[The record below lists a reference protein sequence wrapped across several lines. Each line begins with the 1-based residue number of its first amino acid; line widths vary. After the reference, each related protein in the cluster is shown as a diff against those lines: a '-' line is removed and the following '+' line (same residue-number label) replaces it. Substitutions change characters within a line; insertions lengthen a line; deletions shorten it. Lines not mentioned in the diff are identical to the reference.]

1 MRLDLGS
8 PVRCADGAFGELA
21 DVVIDPE
28 TRRVT
33 HLVVQPHDRDEQARL
48 VPVDRAQAGDTADA
62 TISLG
67 CTSAEMSQFELVR
80 EVEYLRLGEVP
91 VEDPDWEVG
100 IEEPLAL
107 PPSPGMESFDVG
119 GVDIDPHVML
129 TYDRIPMGEVEI
141 RRASGV
147 TSADGHHL
155 GHVDGFV
162 LDDEQQIAHLVLE
175 HGHLWGRRE
184 VVIPASAVARVDT
197 DEVVLTLS
205 KDEVGALP
213 STRVHRQRS

>member
-8 PVRCADGAFGELA
+8 PVRCSDDAFGELA

-33 HLVVQPHDRDEQARL
+33 HLVVQPHHREEQTRL
-48 VPVDRAQAGDTADA
+48 VPIERADAGESSDA
-62 TISLG
+62 TISLR
-67 CTSAEMSQFELVR
+67 CTIAEMSAFELVH
-80 EVEYLRLGEVP
+80 ESAYLRLGEVP
-91 VEDPDWEVG
+91 VEDPDWQVG
-100 IEEPLAL
+100 VEEPLVL
-107 PPSPGMESFDVG
+107 PSPTGMDAFPAG
-119 GVDIDPHVML
+119 GVDIDPHMMVS
-129 TYDRIPMGEVEI
+129 YDRIPMGEVEI

-147 TSADGHHL
+147 TSADGHDL

-162 LDDEQQIAHLVLE
+162 LDSDQQIAHLVLE

-184 VVIPASAVARVDT
+184 VVIPTSAVARVEN
-197 DEVVLTLS
+197 DEVTLTLS

-213 STRVHRQRS
+213 SARVHRRRS

>member
-8 PVRCADGAFGELA
+8 PVRCTDGAFGELS
-21 DVVIDPE
+21 DVVIDPK

-33 HLVVQPHDRDEQARL
+33 HLVVQPHHHDEQARL
-48 VPVDRAQAGDTADA
+48 VAVDRAQAGDSSDA

-67 CTSAEMSQFELVR
+67 CTIAEMSAFELVR
-80 EVEYLRLGEVP
+80 ESAYLRLGEVP
-91 VEDPDWEVG
+91 VEDPDWDVG
-100 IEEPLAL
+100 IEDPLAL
-107 PPSPGMESFDVG
+107 PPPTGMGTFGAG

-129 TYDRIPMGEVEI
+129 SYDRIPMGEVEI
-141 RRASGV
+141 RRASSV

-162 LDDEQQIAHLVLE
+162 LDGEQQIAHLVLE

-184 VVIPASAVARVDT
+184 VVIPASAVDRVET
-197 DEVVLTLS
+197 DEVTLTLS

-213 STRVHRQRS
+213 STRVHRRRD

>member
-8 PVRCADGAFGELA
+8 PVRCTDDAFGELA

-33 HLVVQPHDRDEQARL
+33 HLVVQPHHRDEQARL
-48 VPVDRAQAGDTADA
+48 VPVDRARAGEASDA

-67 CTSAEMSQFELVR
+67 CTVGEMSEFELVR
-80 EVEYLRLGEVP
+80 ESAYVRLDEVP
-91 VEDPDWEVG
+91 VEDPDWDIG

-107 PPSPGMESFDVG
+107 PPPTGMDGLGAGAVDV
-119 GVDIDPHVML
+119 DPHVML
-129 TYDRIPMGEVEI
+129 SYDRIPMGEVEI
-141 RRASGV
+141 RRRSSV

-162 LDDEQQIAHLVLE
+162 LDGEQQIAHIVLE
-175 HGHLWGRRE
+175 HGHLWGKRE
-184 VVIPASAVARVDT
+184 VVIPASAVDRVET
-197 DEVVLTLS
+197 DAVVLTLS
-205 KDEVGALP
+205 KDAVGALP
-213 STRVHRQRS
+213 STRVHRRRN

>member
-1 MRLDLGS
+1 MRLELGC
-8 PVRCADGAFGELA
+8 PVRCSDDAFGELA

-33 HLVVQPHDRDEQARL
+33 HLVVQPHRRDEQARL
-48 VPVDRAQAGDTADA
+48 VPIDRARAGETSDA

-67 CTSAEMSQFELVR
+67 CTVAQMSEFELVR
-80 EVEYLRLGEVP
+80 ESAYLRLGEVP
-91 VEDPDWEVG
+91 VEDPDWDVG

-107 PPSPGMESFDVG
+107 PPSTGTGAFDAG
-119 GVDIDPHVML
+119 GIDIDPHVML
-129 TYDRIPMGEVEI
+129 SYDRIPMGEVEI
-141 RRASGV
+141 RRASSV

-162 LDDEQQIAHLVLE
+162 LDGEQQIAHLVLE

-184 VVIPASAVARVDT
+184 VVIPASAVARVET
-197 DEVVLTLS
+197 DEVALTLS
-205 KDEVGALP
+205 KDEVGELP
-213 STRVHRQRS
+213 SARVHRRRS